1 MGDLAFMKSYKDLF
15 EKYMK
20 EQMELYKQDYHYRL
34 AQAME
39 YSLFA
44 GGKRLRPI
52 LCLCSCEA
60 CGGKKEEALPAA
72 LALEAIHTYSLIHD
86 DLPGMDN
93 DDLRRGNPTNHK
105 VFGEAMAIL
114 AGDGLQSMAFEV
126 LSNYGDKEPQKAL
139 AMIKILSKRAGA
151 SGMCAGQAADI
162 MAENEEVDAQ
172 KLNYIH
178 NHKTGDLI
186 IGSLLMGAVA
196 AGADEKQKLAL
207 EEYGYHLGL
216 AFQITDDILDV
227 TGDEAKLGKPVGSD
241 DKNHKL
247 TFPSLYG
254 LEEAKK
260 MAKQAVD
267 NAKEALKAL
276 NDNKNLL
283 ALAEYLLKRE
293 N

>member
-1 MGDLAFMKSYKDLF
+1 MSDLAFMKSYKGLF
-15 EKYMK
+15 EDYMQK
-20 EQMELYKQDYHYRL
+20 QMALYKQDYYYRL
-34 AQAME
+34 AEAMQ

-52 LCLCSCEA
+52 LCLCACQS
-60 CGGKKEEALPAA
+60 CGGKTEEALPAA

-105 VFGEAMAIL
+105 VFGEALAIL
-114 AGDGLQSMAFEV
+114 AGDGLQCMAFEI
-126 LSNYGDKEPQKAL
+126 LSNYGEKEPQKAL
-139 AMIKILSKRAGA
+139 AMMKILSKRAGA

-162 MAENEEVDAQ
+162 MAEKEEVDAQ

-186 IGSLLMGAVA
+186 TGALLMGAAA
-196 AGADEKQKLAL
+196 AGADEKQKSAL

-227 TGDEAKLGKPVGSD
+227 TGDEAKLGKPIGSD

-247 TFPSLYG
+247 TFPALYG
-254 LEEAKK
+254 LNEAKE
-260 MAKQAVD
+260 MAKQAVEK
-267 NAKEALKAL
+267 AKEALKDL
-276 NDNKNLL
+276 DSENLL
-283 ALAEYLLKRE
+283 ALAEYLLSRE